1 MEETNDAHSEQLNP
15 ENNPVT
21 KNEVLSDE
29 SLLIKAR
36 CLEKTG
42 HFTDALKIY
51 ILLKKEE
58 DAIRCSTLE
67 MQKNTEKNRHKHNKW
82 PIYILT
88 GSTFIMIILF
98 MWALISFTNKQNN
111 IIPPSVQWLNKG
123 KVELNNYPNWFLYD
137 QKNNQ
142 IETRATIDEKMKFEL
157 QKYYPE
163 HDSLNFNY
171 FRDAVDQLA
180 FKSNNIGSSYY
191 WLLLIVRGLAAI
203 VGVLIREI
211 LDLIYHYC
219 YQNDLDFR
227 MWWPWYLLRPI
238 VGFMVGVI
246 IILFSGT
253 NLLMSTP
260 ETQSETY
267 LIALAIVAGIGVE
280 DVMFKIR
287 KISQVVFGDSSQNS
301 SSGNSVTPKPDDG
314 KKDKENEKEDPAK
327 KTENVG

>member
-1 MEETNDAHSEQLNP
+1 MEETSDAHSEQLNP
-15 ENNPVT
+15 VNNPVSKT
-21 KNEVLSDE
+21 ETLSDE

-42 HFTDALKIY
+42 HYTEATKIY

-67 MQKNTEKNRHKHNKW
+67 MQKTTEINRHKHNKL
-82 PIYILT
+82 PIYLLT
-88 GSTFIMIILF
+88 GSTFIMILLF
-98 MWALISFTNKQNN
+98 LGALISFNNKEHQ

-123 KVELNNYPNWFLYD
+123 QVELNNYPNWFLYD
-137 QKNNQ
+137 KKNNR
-142 IETRATIDEKMKFEL
+142 IETKATIDEKMKFEL

-163 HDSLNFNY
+163 HDSVNFSY
-171 FRDAVDQLA
+171 FKDAVDKLA
-180 FKSNNIGSSYY
+180 FKSNDIGADYF
-191 WLLLIVRGLAAI
+191 WLLLLVSGLAAV

-238 VGFMVGVI
+238 VGFMVGII

-253 NLLMSTP
+253 NLLMATP
-260 ETQSETY
+260 ETKNATY

-287 KISQVVFGDSSQNS
+287 KISQVVFGDSSQIS
-301 SSGNSVTPKPDDG
+301 TSGNSVTPKSDESNKG
-314 KKDKENEKEDPAK
+314 KGNEKEDPAK
-327 KTENVG
+327 EPENAG